1 MAVLTVR
8 RGVAELGPKWRA
20 IAGRLPGRSD
30 DAVRNRWKR
39 LAKARPN
46 PNEPAEPGEPNR
58 RPPRAAWSLE
68 EDQTIVEMVA
78 RLGFKWGKIEQA
90 RRDTRGEPASQ
101 PPIQPASQPASQS
114 VSPLTY
120 SLPWIEQVLEGRTPH
135 AIRNRFYR
143 LQQQQQQQQE
153 QELQAH
159 AGSGQVL
166 AP

>member
-1 MAVLTVR
+1 MC
-8 RGVAELGPKWRA
+8 RGVAELGLKWRT

-39 LAKARPN
+39 LAKV
-46 PNEPAEPGEPNR
+46 EGAEQAEPNR

-90 RRDTRGEPASQ
+90 RRDDAPSFACLLRSA
-101 PPIQPASQPASQS
+101 
-114 VSPLTY
+114 
-120 SLPWIEQVLEGRTPH
+120 WIEQVLEGRTPQ

-143 LQQQQQQQQE
+143 LQQQQQ
-153 QELQAH
+153 ELR
-159 AGSGQVL
+159 GPTVPGQMLGPV
-166 AP
+166 